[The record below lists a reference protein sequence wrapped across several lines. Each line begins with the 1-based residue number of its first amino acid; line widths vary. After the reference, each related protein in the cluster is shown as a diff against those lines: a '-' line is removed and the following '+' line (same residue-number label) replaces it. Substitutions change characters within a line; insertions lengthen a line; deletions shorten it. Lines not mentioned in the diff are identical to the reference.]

1 MKLVLDTWVLVEEY
15 KGNPYS
21 SKLIRSSDR
30 HELIISHVTIAEL
43 INVIARQYSQ
53 KEARIQYAYIKN
65 LPLSKIPTTEII
77 AKDAGFYKTRYKFSL
92 ADAFILSTAVNTEA
106 DALITGGMKQ
116 FNEEWSDV
124 SEVNIMLLEDFY
136 SR

>member
-1 MKLVLDTWVLVEEY
+1 LKLVLDTWVLVEGY
-15 KGNPYS
+15 KGNPHS
-21 SKLIRSSDR
+21 SKLIRSSDK

-43 INVIARQYSQ
+43 INVIARQYGQ

-65 LPLSKIPTTEII
+65 LPLSKIPTTETI

-92 ADAFILSTAVNTEA
+92 ADALILSTAVNIEA
-106 DALITGGMKQ
+106 DALITGGVKQ

-124 SEVNIMLLEDFY
+124 SEIDVMLLEDFY

>member
-1 MKLVLDTWVLVEEY
+1 VLVEEY

-30 HELIISHVTIAEL
+30 HELAISHITIAEF
-43 INVIARQYSQ
+43 INVLARQYGE
-53 KEARIQYAYIKN
+53 KEARIQYAYIEN
-65 LPLSKIPTTEII
+65 LPLSRIPTTDAI

-92 ADAFILSTAVNTEA
+92 ADAFILSTAVNTGA
-106 DALITGGMKQ
+106 DALITGGVKQ

-124 SEVNIMLLEDFY
+124 SEVDVILLEDFY
-136 SR
+136 SH